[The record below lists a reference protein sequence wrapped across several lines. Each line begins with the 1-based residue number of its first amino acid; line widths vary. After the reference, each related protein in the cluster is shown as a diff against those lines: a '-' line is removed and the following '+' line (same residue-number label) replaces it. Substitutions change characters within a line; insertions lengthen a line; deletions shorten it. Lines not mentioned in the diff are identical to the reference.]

1 MFPPPAISI
10 ILSLKQ
16 WQQYSLS
23 SKKDDLNLG
32 NILRFPDVNLYHCL
46 HFCPKTSFIFE
57 GHNLLDYIPD
67 LEVCGRTGRGG
78 GGQGKEGT

>member
-1 MFPPPAISI
+1 MLIYTI
-10 ILSLKQ
+10 
-16 WQQYSLS
+16 
-23 SKKDDLNLG
+23 
-32 NILRFPDVNLYHCL
+32 VNL
-46 HFCPKTSFIFE
+46 HFRPKISFIFE